1 MVYDYSKANEKGLNE
16 FINHFDFEN
25 TVFSLP
31 VEEQADKFSSILHE
45 AFLSFVPSKTVLIRP
60 KEQNWSNSF
69 TRLLL
74 RKKNRNYQLY
84 KKANSKYMHAQNNL
98 NLDYEVISRL
108 KKARDKALTKSQTSA
123 NQSTTANRRTKTNF
137 FNSVNSTMKNVE
149 ISAKKKFNILT
160 QLMKNGKFSK
170 TPPLVE
176 GEEIV
181 NDPMT
186 KSNLFNKFF
195 TTKSQVPNP
204 EDIPPHLDPIEGIT
218 PLDCISTS
226 PIEISKVIRD
236 NLKKS
241 LFSNCGIPGKFPGL
255 IATPISRPM
264 TTLFNNI
271 FQEGYFP
278 DSWKISHVTPIYK
291 RSGAKCD
298 KSNFRPISLLP
309 TISKLCESII
319 HHRLLEHCMK
329 NSIISEKQAA
339 YLKGD
344 STINQ
349 LLYLINKIRVTWGN
363 NKILQGLFL
372 DISAA
377 FDKIRHPNE
386 IFFFFSYIVFKT
398 IQFGK

>member
-1 MVYDYSKANEKGLNE
+1 
-16 FINHFDFEN
+16 
-25 TVFSLP
+25 
-31 VEEQADKFSSILHE
+31 
-45 AFLSFVPSKTVLIRP
+45 
-60 KEQNWSNSF
+60 
-69 TRLLL
+69 
-74 RKKNRNYQLY
+74 
-84 KKANSKYMHAQNNL
+84 
-98 NLDYEVISRL
+98 
-108 KKARDKALTKSQTSA
+108 
-123 NQSTTANRRTKTNF
+123 
-137 FNSVNSTMKNVE
+137 MKNVE

-181 NDPMT
+181 NDPMK

-204 EDIPPHLDPIEGIT
+204 EETPPHLDPIEGIT

-241 LFSNCGIPGKFPGL
+241 LFSNCGIPGKFLGL

-377 FDKIRHPNE
+377 FDKIWHKALLAKLKQ
-386 IFFFFSYIVFKT
+386 ICIK
-398 IQFGK
+398 GKFLHLF